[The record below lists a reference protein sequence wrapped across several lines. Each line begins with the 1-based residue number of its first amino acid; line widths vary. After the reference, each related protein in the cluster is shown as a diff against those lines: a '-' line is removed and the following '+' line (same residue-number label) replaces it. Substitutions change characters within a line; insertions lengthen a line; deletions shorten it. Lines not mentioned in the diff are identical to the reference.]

1 MAQEGLGRND
11 KAAAILEA
19 EELAGYQKVL
29 GYLEDQMGLVQRAQA
44 ALEQAEFVARCVE
57 AERARVWR
65 DLCQAY
71 GLDPE
76 AEYEVDGAGR
86 VFPVESE

>member
-44 ALEQAEFVARCVE
+44 ALEQAEFVAECVE

-65 DLCQAY
+65 ELCEVH
-71 GLDPE
+71 GLDSG
-76 AEYEVDGAGR
+76 AEHSVDGAGR
-86 VFPVESE
+86 VFRQ